1 MASWAVWWFETRAV
15 TPVQQVSLLT
25 PVGGQAGNDKSTASS
40 KPRAAVKPQV
50 KHADND
56 GSNDPGSG
64 SRAATAVPTAAAASL
79 RGNTPSSAKE
89 GPSSPSTKSTAK
101 TAKAKRP
108 NPPPIAAKPT
118 AAPTPRPSG
127 PVYENFELAGK
138 NAPQKPAQDG
148 ASLSK
153 GKQAIAPR
161 GQSRK
166 ETQEEDF
173 LEEEEEGVYCNEDL
187 YACYSS
193 VRSLSLL
200 DAFQKY
206 LLDCLAAPQK
216 LAMEF
221 EVGRL
226 CCLCIVTVGVGGHH
240 NHNLLFFFFSFLF
253 FFLFVLRLTG
263 S

>member
-1 MASWAVWWFETRAV
+1 MPSWAVWWFETRAV

-25 PVGGQAGNDKSTASS
+25 PVGGQAGNDKSTARS

-56 GSNDPGSG
+56 SSNDPGSG

-101 TAKAKRP
+101 TSRDKRP
-108 NPPPIAAKPT
+108 NQPPIAAKPT
-118 AAPTPRPSG
+118 AAPTPGPSG

-138 NAPQKPAQDG
+138 NAPHKPAQDG

-166 ETQEEDF
+166 EHQEEDF
-173 LEEEEEGVYCNEDL
+173 LEEEEGVHSNEDL

-226 CCLCIVTVGVGGHH
+226 CCLCIVTVGVWGHH
-240 NHNLLFFFFSFLF
+240 NHNLLSFLF
-253 FFLFVLRLTG
+253 YSFFLLFVLRLTG

>member
-1 MASWAVWWFETRAV
+1 MCIRDS
-15 TPVQQVSLLT
+15 
-25 PVGGQAGNDKSTASS
+25 
-40 KPRAAVKPQV
+40 PR
-50 KHADND
+50 
-56 GSNDPGSG
+56 SG

-89 GPSSPSTKSTAK
+89 GPSLPSTKSTAK

-138 NAPQKPAQDG
+138 TAPQKPAQDG

-166 ETQEEDF
+166 EHQEEDF
-173 LEEEEEGVYCNEDL
+173 LEEEGVYSNEDL

-240 NHNLLFFFFSFLF
+240 NHNLLSFLFYSFFFFSFC
-253 FFLFVLRLTG
+253 G
-263 S
+263 

>member
-1 MASWAVWWFETRAV
+1 MVSWAFFVP
-15 TPVQQVSLLT
+15 PVQQVSLLT
-25 PVGGQAGNDKSTASS
+25 PVGGQAGSDKSTASS
-40 KPRAAVKPQV
+40 KPRAAVKPRV
-50 KHADND
+50 KHADSD
-56 GSNDPGSG
+56 SHFADHSYSNDPGSG
-64 SRAATAVPTAAAASL
+64 SRAAAAVPTAAAASL

-101 TAKAKRP
+101 TSRDKRP
-108 NPPPIAAKPT
+108 KPPPIGAKPT
-118 AAPTPRPSG
+118 AAPTPGPSG

-138 NAPQKPAQDG
+138 TAPQKTAQDG
-148 ASLSK
+148 VSLSK

-161 GQSRK
+161 GPSRK
-166 ETQEEDF
+166 DHQEEDF
-173 LEEEEEGVYCNEDL
+173 LEEEEGVYSNEDL

-221 EVGRL
+221 EVGV
-226 CCLCIVTVGVGGHH
+226 CVAYV
-240 NHNLLFFFFSFLF
+240 
-253 FFLFVLRLTG
+253 
-263 S
+263 